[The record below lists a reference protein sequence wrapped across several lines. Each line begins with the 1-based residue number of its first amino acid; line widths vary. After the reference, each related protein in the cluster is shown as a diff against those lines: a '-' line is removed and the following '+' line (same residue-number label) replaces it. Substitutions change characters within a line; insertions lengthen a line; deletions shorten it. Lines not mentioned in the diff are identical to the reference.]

1 MLKTCEICAEEFDT
15 EIDESVNEYHNHK
28 EPTNMKTQPTPG
40 PWKAVF
46 QHQPLATDHWAVE
59 TSDGKNTPAGIV
71 LNEANAR
78 LIAAA
83 PEMLEALKSVELI
96 FNGQH
101 NLLSTATIEEK
112 NAVIENAIDFWNKKC
127 RLIITKA
134 TGGK

>member
-71 LNEANAR
+71 LNEANAL

-83 PEMLEALKSVELI
+83 PEMLEFLKYVQKFYQENISIMPVAFQTVDDE
-96 FNGQH
+96 
-101 NLLSTATIEEK
+101 IES
-112 NAVIENAIDFWNKKC
+112 
-127 RLIITKA
+127 IIAKA

>member
-83 PEMLEALKSVELI
+83 PEMLWTLQKLCNAMVTETNTKKGNQWTLELKDACE
-96 FNGQH
+96 
-101 NLLSTATIEEK
+101 
-112 NAVIENAIDFWNKKC
+112 NAVKVIA
-127 RLIITKA
+127 KA
-134 TGGK
+134 EGRE